1 MHCRHIF
8 GLSSGTADN
17 LHWLNEETAIYSA
30 GQGIV
35 LFKPDSRTQQF
46 LAGAADTDG
55 ISALC
60 VSPNRKYLAVGERA
74 PKATVTI
81 YDLNTLKRRK
91 VLVSTIAGG
100 KVSTTELYFNRMRS
114 GQVNIASQ

>member
-1 MHCRHIF
+1 M
-8 GLSSGTADN
+8 
-17 LHWLNEETAIYSA
+17 
-30 GQGIV
+30 
-35 LFKPDSRTQQF
+35 LFNPESRSQQF
-46 LAGAADTDG
+46 LAGAVDTDG

-81 YDLNTLKRRK
+81 YDLATLKRRK

-100 KVSTTELYFNRMRS
+100 KVSLTGLASELLCPRQGRL
-114 GQVNIASQ
+114 